1 MKTHLECLPCLS
13 RNAVVIAQKS
23 TDDPAVRLRIVRESM
38 RLLMESDMQ
47 EAPTYYA
54 AKIMDIAFRLTSG
67 AQDDPYR
74 EEKDKSIALANRLLK
89 ELGSIPEYDPD
100 SFESRL
106 RLAVAGN
113 ILDFGIFSDLNVE
126 SALGAVKSA
135 LVKPLDREAVERVRL
150 RMESAGRILYIL
162 DNSGEAVFDRVFME
176 PYRDK
181 ITLVVR
187 GQPVFN
193 DVTAADLSDCGLD
206 GWRWADSGPNG
217 YPGTILS
224 ETGEPF
230 RKLFS
235 EADLV
240 IAKGQGNFETLNE
253 TSVPTVF
260 LFLAKCP
267 VVTALLNAE
276 INSIQVRTVNF

>member
-1 MKTHLECLPCLS
+1 MKACLNCLPCLG
-13 RNAVVIAQKS
+13 RNAVDAAKRS
-23 TDDPAVRLRIVRESM
+23 TDDPAIQRKIMSESLHLLADADLNLSPPHLAGKILEIARRLTGKSELYETEKKRSNQLAE
-38 RLLMESDMQ
+38 RLL
-47 EAPTYYA
+47 
-54 AKIMDIAFRLTSG
+54 
-67 AQDDPYR
+67 
-74 EEKDKSIALANRLLK
+74 EELPKL
-89 ELGSIPEYDPD
+89 PEYHPD
-100 SFESRL
+100 EFESRL

-126 SALGAVKSA
+126 SALDAVKSA

-150 RMESAGRILYIL
+150 RMESARRILYIL
-162 DNSGEAVFDRVFME
+162 DNSGEAVFDRVFMA
-176 PYRDK
+176 PYQDK

-187 GQPVFN
+187 GRPVFN
-193 DVTAADLSDCGLD
+193 DVTADDLPGCGLD
-206 GWRWADSGPNG
+206 GWNWADSGPNG

-224 ETGEPF
+224 ETCEPF

-253 TSVPTVF
+253 TRVPTVF

-267 VVTALLNAE
+267 VVTALLHAE

>member
-1 MKTHLECLPCLS
+1 MNSQGELPKL
-13 RNAVVIAQKS
+13 
-23 TDDPAVRLRIVRESM
+23 
-38 RLLMESDMQ
+38 
-47 EAPTYYA
+47 
-54 AKIMDIAFRLTSG
+54 
-67 AQDDPYR
+67 
-74 EEKDKSIALANRLLK
+74 
-89 ELGSIPEYDPD
+89 PEYHPD
-100 SFESRL
+100 EFESRL

-126 SALGAVKSA
+126 AALGAVKSA

-150 RMESAGRILYIL
+150 RMESARRILYIL

-193 DVTAADLSDCGLD
+193 DVTAPDLPGCGLA

-230 RKLFS
+230 RKLFD

-253 TSVPTVF
+253 TRVPTVF

-267 VVTALLNAE
+267 VVTALLKAE

>member
-1 MKTHLECLPCLS
+1 MKACLNCLPCLG
-13 RNAVVIAQKS
+13 RNAVDAAKRS
-23 TDDPAVRLRIVRESM
+23 TDDPALQRKIMSESLHLLADADLNLSPPHLAGKILEIARRLTGKSELYEAEKKRSNQLAE
-38 RLLMESDMQ
+38 RLL
-47 EAPTYYA
+47 
-54 AKIMDIAFRLTSG
+54 G
-67 AQDDPYR
+67 
-74 EEKDKSIALANRLLK
+74 
-89 ELGSIPEYDPD
+89 ELPKLPEYHPD
-100 SFESRL
+100 EFESRL

-126 SALGAVKSA
+126 SALEAVKSA

-150 RMESAGRILYIL
+150 RMENARHILYIL

-193 DVTAADLSDCGLD
+193 DVTAADLPDCGLD
-206 GWRWADSGPNG
+206 GWTWVDSGPKG

-224 ETGEPF
+224 ETREPF
-230 RKLFS
+230 RQLFS

-253 TSVPTVF
+253 TRVPTVF

-267 VVTALLNAE
+267 VVTALLHAE